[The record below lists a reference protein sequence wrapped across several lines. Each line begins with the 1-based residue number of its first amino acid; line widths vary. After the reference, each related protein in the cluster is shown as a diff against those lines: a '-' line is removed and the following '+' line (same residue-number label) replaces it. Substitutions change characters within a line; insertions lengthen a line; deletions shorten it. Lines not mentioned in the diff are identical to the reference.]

1 MQKLLKSDSFYLL
14 IIELD
19 LVIFYFILFY
29 NNLSYES
36 IPNLEKTPT
45 DDKLEDTLDDEE
57 LLKLL
62 RDDFC
67 LEIEKINTTVDAIKN
82 QFLANKDM
90 FSKVISE
97 IRLIEP
103 NTVFSGQPISKIEEN
118 FKKILQLNE
127 NLFAVNS
134 TGDGSCLYHSISLI
148 LFGSENFSFLIKLCS
163 IFMLFENED
172 YFRKVSFNA
181 TGLTFENLILSSCKK
196 YQYGNNLNIISIE
209 IMLNRNIFCYNQS
222 ETISVLYHFS
232 ERIDKNPIL
241 IGLIFSLY
249 GKIYRHFFPLYS
261 LLEKYVPIPK

>member
-67 LEIEKINTTVDAIKN
+67 LEIEKINTTVDAIEK

-118 FKKILQLNE
+118 F
-127 NLFAVNS
+127 
-134 TGDGSCLYHSISLI
+134 
-148 LFGSENFSFLIKLCS
+148 
-163 IFMLFENED
+163 
-172 YFRKVSFNA
+172 
-181 TGLTFENLILSSCKK
+181 
-196 YQYGNNLNIISIE
+196 
-209 IMLNRNIFCYNQS
+209 
-222 ETISVLYHFS
+222 
-232 ERIDKNPIL
+232 
-241 IGLIFSLY
+241 
-249 GKIYRHFFPLYS
+249 
-261 LLEKYVPIPK
+261 